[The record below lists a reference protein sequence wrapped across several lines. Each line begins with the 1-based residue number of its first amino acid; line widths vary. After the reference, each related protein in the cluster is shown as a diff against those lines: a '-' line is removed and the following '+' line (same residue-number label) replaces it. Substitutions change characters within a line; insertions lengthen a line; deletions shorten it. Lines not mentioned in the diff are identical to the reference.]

1 MVSVRVTRPAR
12 SRLSDVYL
20 RKPFNRSRFYAFLS
34 NGSESG
40 NFQTKAIVRPSSHS
54 ECSESLVFAF
64 INTQR
69 ESFKASWP
77 VVKGSLTE
85 TQRAAP
91 SADFAEV
98 FLWKVAQSER
108 WSVKSWGRWRGDTD
122 DSRFYSHAD
131 FWHIYLPDL
140 LTHVFLWPQ
149 ILFPLWLLPWREI
162 SPQKSSDIFFFV
174 LEEFWHFVFSR
185 VHAVWW
191 CDAGHAAGNS
201 PSAVVKIVSSDCA
214 SCLI

>member
-1 MVSVRVTRPAR
+1 MSVRVTRPAR

-40 NFQTKAIVRPSSHS
+40 NFQTKTILRPSSHS
-54 ECSESLVFAF
+54 QCSESLVFAF

-77 VVKGSLTE
+77 VVKGSWRE
-85 TQRAAP
+85 TQRAAS
-91 SADFAEV
+91 SAGFAEV

-131 FWHIYLPDL
+131 FWHIYLPNL
-140 LTHVFLWPQ
+140 LTRVFLWPQ
-149 ILFPLWLLPWREI
+149 ILFPLWLLSRREI

-174 LEEFWHFVFSR
+174 LEEFWHFVFVSML
-185 VHAVWW
+185 
-191 CDAGHAAGNS
+191 CDDVMQDMQQETL
-201 PSAVVKIVSSDCA
+201 PVLLLK
-214 SCLI
+214 